1 MTYIVRASID
11 PEGRLQGM
19 VTDAQTG
26 RKERFGDAVHL
37 ATLITTMARQQ
48 PDSQTDL
55 DRPHHKLG
63 DKS

>member
-26 RKERFGDAVHL
+26 RKERFGDAAQL
-37 ATLITTMARQQ
+37 GALITTMARQQ
-48 PDSQTDL
+48 PASQTDL
-55 DRPHHKLG
+55 DQPQHIPG
-63 DKS
+63 DKQ